1 VRASVRAARGDGKKA
16 PRPSG
21 EDLDEAERE
30 LLGAAKV
37 EAFIAAPCAP
47 SEPALAVEGGAARRL
62 ACDGTA
68 LPAPRSCGEGHAM
81 CCYVVGFSAALCDHC
96 DLIQKPGEV
105 VFGCGTCDSELC
117 ASCAVQEVRED
128 EAKAREHV
136 ELIARVMQL
145 HSGAGPRFVA
155 APCGVLDMAPPKPLA
170 DAANS
175 AECPARSE
183 VPRRRHA
190 DEVDES
196 KWKGRGYEA
205 NVAIPDKHRDILDQM
220 LAEQERLIQARRLE
234 RYEAAKWGVSASANE
249 GEGRPPA
256 TEGNLMDEDAARHRP
271 DQNGPAELAE
281 GPLERSFDLT
291 LTLAGDFVDE
301 LARGYAQP
309 WFQALLRTCTAEC
322 SFRRTEFL
330 ARLQDLAFEVQRPIL
345 ENWGFEG
352 NEQGLYDMTSILLDH
367 SRNAPPWLQ
376 EKIDRCL
383 TLLYGGA
390 DGILQRETAAMAR
403 DELERRHFEG
413 DFLGR
418 VARAP
423 VAAGEVIS
431 EAIGQLVDTSPMTPE
446 LAAELAAGGMGMDMP
461 SLLASLPPEP
471 EAPARE
477 ERSHLEPGEMP
488 GAATPSESSSG
499 PSGASGQRSAGG
511 RTVDELAALMASLPD
526 GGIEDV
532 ARDLQAQLEEEQ
544 AKRAGRAEALRAL
557 KAALLRL
564 PRETAEEQS
573 LADAAAGAC
582 AASTARCGAAGRA
595 LQALKE
601 HHQQLKEQHEAQLEE
616 REQLGAAEAAARA
629 AVERQA
635 QLATAPSREW
645 ARDGPETDALKAS
658 KVELAELLAEV
669 DEARLHRRK
678 ELKALQQA

>member
-1 VRASVRAARGDGKKA
+1 MANWRSA
-16 PRPSG
+16 
-21 EDLDEAERE
+21 DELERE
-30 LLGAAKV
+30 GQQWSAGGVFRNTWQKMNDWGDEFERRHFDGNLV
-37 EAFIAAPCAP
+37 ESI
-47 SEPALAVEGGAARRL
+47 V
-62 ACDGTA
+62 
-68 LPAPRSCGEGHAM
+68 
-81 CCYVVGFSAALCDHC
+81 
-96 DLIQKPGEV
+96 
-105 VFGCGTCDSELC
+105 
-117 ASCAVQEVRED
+117 
-128 EAKAREHV
+128 
-136 ELIARVMQL
+136 
-145 HSGAGPRFVA
+145 AGPKRA
-155 APCGVLDMAPPKPLA
+155 G
-170 DAANS
+170 
-175 AECPARSE
+175 
-183 VPRRRHA
+183 
-190 DEVDES
+190 
-196 KWKGRGYEA
+196 
-205 NVAIPDKHRDILDQM
+205 
-220 LAEQERLIQARRLE
+220 QAMNE
-234 RYEAAKWGVSASANE
+234 WG
-249 GEGRPPA
+249 
-256 TEGNLMDEDAARHRP
+256 
-271 DQNGPAELAE
+271 
-281 GPLERSFDLT
+281 
-291 LTLAGDFVDE
+291 
-301 LARGYAQP
+301 
-309 WFQALLRTCTAEC
+309 
-322 SFRRTEFL
+322 
-330 ARLQDLAFEVQRPIL
+330 
-345 ENWGFEG
+345 
-352 NEQGLYDMTSILLDH
+352 
-367 SRNAPPWLQ
+367 
-376 EKIDRCL
+376 
-383 TLLYGGA
+383 
-390 DGILQRETAAMAR
+390 

-511 RTVDELAALMASLPD
+511 RTVDELATLMASLPD

-573 LADAAAGAC
+573 LADAAAGTC

-678 ELKALQQA
+678 ELKALQQAVEATEVENQWLRRGGHDCYEAPPSFGASLKKLFSVALGKRNSSAATPTGT